1 MRPRT
6 CASDDGGQI
15 TILALGF
22 ALIAFVLV
30 AVVADAAAVHLART
44 QLTDVAEAAALDAA
58 DALADTA
65 YQQGIDGAPGSGVP
79 VSDDTVRQHVGGYLA
94 TYEPTSRLDAVRVL
108 PGTGT
113 RDGQSATVT
122 LVGRARLPIAAFVVA
137 SWNGGV
143 TVTATATARS
153 PVRR

>member
-1 MRPRT
+1 MRSTTR
-6 CASDDGGQI
+6 AADDGQI

-44 QLTDVAEAAALDAA
+44 QLTDVAEAAALDSA
-58 DALADTA
+58 DALADIA
-65 YQQGIDGAPGSGVP
+65 YRDGIKGAQGSAVP
-79 VSDDTVRQHVGGYLA
+79 VTDDTVREQAERYLA
-94 TYEPTSRLDAVRVL
+94 TYEPTSRLEAVRML

-113 RDGQSATVT
+113 ADGQSATVT
-122 LVGRARLPIAAFVVA
+122 LAGRARLPIAAFVVA
-137 SWNGGV
+137 SWNGGI
-143 TVTATATARS
+143 TVTATVTARS

>member
-1 MRPRT
+1 MRSPTRP
-6 CASDDGGQI
+6 DDDGQI

-30 AVVADAAAVHLART
+30 AVVADVAAVHLART

-65 YQQGIDGAPGSGVP
+65 YRDGIDGARRSPAVP
-79 VSDDTVRQHVGGYLA
+79 VTDDSVRRQVGRYLA
-94 TYEPTSRLDAVRVL
+94 TYEPTSRLEAVRVL
-108 PGTGT
+108 PGTGSA
-113 RDGQSATVT
+113 DGQSATVA
-122 LVGRARLPIAAFVVA
+122 LAGRARLPVAAFVVA
-137 SWNGGV
+137 SWNTGV

-153 PVRR
+153 PLRR